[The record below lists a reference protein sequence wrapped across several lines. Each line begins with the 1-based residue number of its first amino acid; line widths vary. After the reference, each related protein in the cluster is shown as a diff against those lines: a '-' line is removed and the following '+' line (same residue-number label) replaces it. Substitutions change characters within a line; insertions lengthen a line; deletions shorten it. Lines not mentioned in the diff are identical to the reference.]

1 MTLATVAVEETGGD
15 TVRIAVAGEV
25 DLVNATTVEQ
35 RITDAITNQVRAVT
49 LDLTALEYI
58 DSAGLRV
65 LFQLASRLETLQIA
79 IELVVAPGSSVRRLV
94 ELSGLGAAM
103 PVRSAV

>member
-1 MTLATVAVEETGGD
+1 MTLATVAVEETGDD
-15 TVRIAVAGEV
+15 TVRIAVAGEI
-25 DLVNATTVEQ
+25 DLVNATAVEQ
-35 RITDAITNQVRAVT
+35 RITEAITNQLRAVT

-79 IELVVAPGSSVRRLV
+79 IELVVAPRSSVRRLV
-94 ELSGLGAAM
+94 DLSGLATAM